1 MYAKPGYMSYVSICT
16 KMKIR
21 FLFKFIHLV
30 RTALILTSFKSIH
43 KNKNKNVL
51 NFETKEPFKMFYVI
65 NFSQ

>member
-30 RTALILTSFKSIH
+30 RTALILTSFKAIQ
-43 KNKNKNVL
+43 KNKKIQCSEL
-51 NFETKEPFKMFYVI
+51 RSRLKCYM
-65 NFSQ
+65 

>member
-43 KNKNKNVL
+43 KNKKKTQCS
-51 NFETKEPFKMFYVI
+51 EI
-65 NFSQ
+65 

>member
-30 RTALILTSFKSIH
+30 RTALILTSFKAIQ
-43 KNKNKNVL
+43 KNKKYNVR
-51 NFETKEPFKMFYVI
+51 N
-65 NFSQ
+65 